1 MNPYRRCVL
10 LTYRFL
16 TYVADLNYIM
26 LLFDVRLG
34 WVTCDYI
41 SRRLGWVKSVKSWVG
56 LGWVGLGWVTENGP
70 TAMSGI
76 SLNFMSNQRVK
87 FRLGTFSRSRD
98 MRISAVRAPR

>member
-56 LGWVGLGWVTENGP
+56 LGWVGLQKMDPRPCLVSPSILCP
-70 TAMSGI
+70 T
-76 SLNFMSNQRVK
+76 NV
-87 FRLGTFSRSRD
+87 
-98 MRISAVRAPR
+98 